1 MTSTG
6 IDYITTYFQYKTL
19 TKIHGAPTYEAL
31 QEMQDQLKA
40 NAASVN
46 TNLGGGANGHLGIV
60 LTPMEYRNVSNT
72 AYTRPNHPGRAVIPA
87 GTTNHEASR
96 LHRQHTEDLRE
107 FREAI
112 DVKQALIKQIVEA
125 VDTTYL
131 KSLRNTDTNTINKEV
146 YEILAYLFRRYGKVT
161 PEKLQTAEQEV
172 KAFVYNLQDTLV
184 VLFDKV
190 EDIAKL
196 AQAAKMPYTKAQIV
210 NMGIQLIRNTHD
222 FHDGLKTWLAKEDPE
237 KNMG

>member
-1 MTSTG
+1 M
-6 IDYITTYFQYKTL
+6 
-19 TKIHGAPTYEAL
+19 
-31 QEMQDQLKA
+31 
-40 NAASVN
+40 
-46 TNLGGGANGHLGIV
+46 
-60 LTPMEYRNVSNT
+60 
-72 AYTRPNHPGRAVIPA
+72 
-87 GTTNHEASR
+87 
-96 LHRQHTEDLRE
+96 
-107 FREAI
+107 
-112 DVKQALIKQIVEA
+112 
-125 VDTTYL
+125 

-172 KAFVYNLQDTLV
+172 KAFVYHLQDPLV

-222 FHDGLKTWLAKEDPE
+222 FHAGLKT
-237 KNMG
+237 